1 MGWYIYFFVLSLFM
15 KTTIKIKGMHCASCE
30 TLIKEGIE
38 ELPGIKSVK
47 VSRKTNTSEIE
58 YDENKVSIEKIK
70 SRIKKEGYEAI

>member
-15 KTTIKIKGMHCASCE
+15 KTTIKIKGIRCASCE